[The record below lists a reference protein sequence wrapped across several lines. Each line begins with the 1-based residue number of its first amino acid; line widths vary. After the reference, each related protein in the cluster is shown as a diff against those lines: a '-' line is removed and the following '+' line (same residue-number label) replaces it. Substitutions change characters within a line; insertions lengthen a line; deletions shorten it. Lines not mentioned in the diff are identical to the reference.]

1 MDGKTNR
8 IKVLLVDKGKVNRW
22 LAMQLGK
29 APATASKWC
38 ANSAQPSLKT
48 MMQTAKLLN
57 VDMNDLVRF
66 EALPEMPSPKENTE
80 GNIQ

>member
-8 IKVLLVDKGKVNRW
+8 IKVLLVDKGKANRW

-48 MMQTAKLLN
+48 MMQTAQLPN
-57 VDMNDLVRF
+57 VDTNDLVSF
-66 EALPEMPSPKENTE
+66 EAPPEIPSPEETE
-80 GNIQ
+80 ENIQ